1 MAACRRKLF
10 ERGEPEH
17 PLTPLTLSRLR
28 VVAELQPLTVFQLAD
43 VVGCSERAA
52 RDALRILFHHGLV
65 ARAGVPRAALAEPD
79 EPNDA
84 SLLWGR
90 APTVYT
96 LTREGL
102 HMLAAT
108 GKCGRDGY
116 VVPERYGP
124 KNWLF
129 LAHELGVRDVR
140 GWLAR
145 IGRTYPAHPGLL
157 SWAMGKAAWVEMG
170 ARQQVRPDAC
180 FAYRLPGGNT
190 LFRFVEVDRGTERS
204 PARWEDKFHRYMALL
219 PDKEQMREAT
229 GYEMGRVLVLT
240 PHVQRREQLW
250 EWLSGW
256 TSGQQGAADRFWIAE
271 RAVLIGTNLSAQ
283 AWRVAGRDG
292 PLPLVSLALL

>member
-1 MAACRRKLF
+1 MAASRRKLF

-84 SLLWGR
+84 ALLWGR

-102 HMLAAT
+102 HMLVAT
-108 GKCGRDGY
+108 GKCGREGF
-116 VVPERYGP
+116 VVPARYGP

-129 LAHELGVRDVR
+129 LAHELGIRDVR

-145 IGRTYPAHPGLL
+145 VCRAYPAHPGVQA
-157 SWAMGKAAWVEMG
+157 WEMGKAAWIEIG
-170 ARQQVRPDAC
+170 AGQQLRPDAR
-180 FAYRLPGGNT
+180 FAYRLASGNT

-219 PDKEQMREAT
+219 PDRGRMRETT
-229 GYEMGRVLVLT
+229 GYEMGRVLVIA
-240 PHVQRREQLW
+240 PNVHRREQLW

-256 TSGQQGAADRFWIAE
+256 ASGGHDAQDRFWIAE
-271 RAVLIGTNLSAQ
+271 RAALDNMELAAA
-283 AWRVAGRDG
+283 AWRVASRDG
-292 PLPLVSLALL
+292 LLPLVPSALL